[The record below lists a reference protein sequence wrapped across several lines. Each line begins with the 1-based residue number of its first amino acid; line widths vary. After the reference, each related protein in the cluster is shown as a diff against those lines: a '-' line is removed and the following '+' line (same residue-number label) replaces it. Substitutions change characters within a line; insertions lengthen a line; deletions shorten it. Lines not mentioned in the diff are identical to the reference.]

1 MRNHGRILDD
11 TPVSDRGVIKH
22 PDRENDM
29 ATTSEH
35 HKELLQQP
43 RVQQLLDERQKALSE
58 EEGVSF
64 HSINLQFQRPVEHIF
79 TADQRPTTTMLFGGF
94 TFRHEHLIQCH
105 FESLGYRAQVIPTP
119 NTDAFQAG
127 KEYGNNGQC
136 NPTYFTV
143 GNLVQYL
150 EHLRDV
156 EGKSVEEIKRDYF
169 FITAGACGPCRF
181 GMYEAEYRLALRN
194 AGFDGFR
201 VLLFQQK
208 GGLKQGDVKA
218 GLELNPDFFLGLVN
232 CINMGDL
239 LNEFTNQLRPYET
252 SPGQVDDILKQALQ
266 FLGDAIK
273 QRKFPKVEGKT
284 RELIAKYNEAKLD
297 TADILVK
304 FLDQLTSVEYT
315 APLREVAL
323 HMNEV
328 ELDRLQPK
336 PVVKITGEFWAHT
349 TEGDGN
355 FNMFRFL
362 QTEGAEIITEPIA
375 TWLTYLM
382 WQEKI
387 KAADRRTLDEATA
400 DLKWWELGKRFK
412 LEKTYLIKR
421 AATFVAD
428 KVYRREYNRMREAL
442 GGTTHAIADMF
453 EMERLAHEFYH
464 TRSEGGEGHL
474 EVAKNIYYTIK
485 GIAHMTLSLKPFGC
499 MPSTQSDGAQSAVI
513 NHFKDMI
520 YLPIETSGE
529 GEINAHSR
537 VQMALGEAKAKAKSE
552 FNDVIAASGYSLNDM
567 RAYQRMTPDVRKP
580 LYPIPHYDGIVG
592 TGARFAK
599 HLGERMKADG
609 IRPGF
614 ADHIEPAVAA
624 E

>member
-1 MRNHGRILDD
+1 
-11 TPVSDRGVIKH
+11 
-22 PDRENDM
+22 M
-29 ATTSEH
+29 ATTTEH
-35 HKELLQQP
+35 RESLLNVIQQP
-43 RVQQLLDERQKALSE
+43 AVQQLLDEKRRALSQ

-64 HSINLQFQRPVEHIF
+64 QSVNLQFQRPVEFDF
-79 TADQRPTTTMLFGGF
+79 TYEQRPTTTLLFGGF
-94 TFRHEHLIQCH
+94 TFRHEYLIQCA
-105 FESLGYRAQVIPTP
+105 FETLGYKCGVLPTP
-119 NTDAFQAG
+119 NVDAFQAG

-150 EHLRDV
+150 QWLRD
-156 EGKSVEEIKRDYF
+156 EKGLSVDQINRDYF
-169 FITAGACGPCRF
+169 FVTAGACGPCRF

-208 GGLKQGDVKA
+208 GRLKQADVRA
-218 GLELNPDFFLGLVN
+218 GLELNTDFFMGLVN
-232 CINMGDL
+232 AINMGDL
-239 LNEFTNQLRPYET
+239 LNELANQMRPYEVK
-252 SPGQVDDILKQALQ
+252 PGETDEVLSQALH
-266 FLGDAIK
+266 FLGEAIK
-273 QRKFPKVEGKT
+273 QKKPAQIDGWLRNAMQGRGKSTDSWDLLAKF
-284 RELIAKYNEAKLD
+284 I
-297 TADILVK
+297 
-304 FLDQLTSVEYT
+304 DQLTSEDYT
-315 APLREVAL
+315 EPLREVARR
-323 HMNEV
+323 MNEV

-336 PVVKITGEFWAHT
+336 AVCKVTGEFWAQT

-362 QTEGAEIITEPIA
+362 QTEGAEIITEPVA
-375 TWLTYLM
+375 TWITYLM

-387 KAADRRTLDEATA
+387 KARDRRALDEA
-400 DLKWWELGKRFK
+400 DGELKWWDVAKRYK
-412 LEKTYLIKR
+412 LEKRYYTKR
-421 AATFVAD
+421 AAMEFAD
-428 KVYRREYNRMREAL
+428 RVYRREYDRMRDAL
-442 GGTTHAIADMF
+442 GGTTHEIVDMF

-474 EVAKNIYYTIK
+474 EVAKNIYYTVK
-485 GIAHMTLSLKPFGC
+485 GIAHMVLSLKPFGC

-537 VQMALGEAKAKAKSE
+537 VQMALGEAKAKAKAE
-552 FNDVIAASGYSLNDM
+552 FKAVVDATGYSLDDL
-567 RAYQRMTPDVRKP
+567 RAYQKAHPELTKP
-580 LYPIPHYDGIVG
+580 LYHVPHFKGIVG

-599 HLGERMKADG
+599 HVADLMQAAG
-609 IRPGF
+609 IAPGI
-614 ADHIEPAVAA
+614 ADRQADLAA